1 MDVAQV
7 TDVLRDAVGIGVRLS
22 APILLLGMFVG
33 VLMAII
39 QAVTQI
45 HEQSV
50 SFVFKLIV
58 VVLFLMLGGSWMLR
72 TLQEFAR
79 GLMNMLV

>member
-1 MDVAQV
+1 MEVSQV
-7 TDVLRDAVGIGVRLS
+7 TEALRDAVGICIRIS

-50 SFVFKLIV
+50 SFVFKLV
-58 VVLFLMLGGSWMLR
+58 VVILFLMFAGGWMLR
-72 TLQEFAR
+72 TLQEFTI
-79 GLMNMLV
+79 GLMNQLV

>member
-1 MDVAQV
+1 MEVSQV
-7 TDVLRDAVGIGVRLS
+7 TEALRDAVGICIRIS

-50 SFVFKLIV
+50 SFVFKLAV
-58 VVLFLMLGGSWMLR
+58 VILFLMLAGGWMLR
-72 TLQEFAR
+72 TLQEFTI
-79 GLMNMLV
+79 GLMNQLV

>member
-1 MDVAQV
+1 MDVSQV
-7 TDVLRDAVGIGVRLS
+7 TEALRDAVGICIEISG
-22 APILLLGMFVG
+22 PILLLGMFVG
-33 VLMAII
+33 VLMAIV

-58 VVLFLMLGGSWMLR
+58 VIVYLIFAGSWMLR
-72 TLQEFAR
+72 TLQEFTV
-79 GLMNMLV
+79 GLMNQLV

>member
-1 MDVAQV
+1 MDTSQV
-7 TDVLRDAVGIGVRLS
+7 TQVLRDAVGVAIRLS

-45 HEQSV
+45 HEQSL

-58 VVLFLMLGGSWMLR
+58 VILFLVLGGGWMLR
-72 TLQEFAR
+72 TLQEFT
-79 GLMNMLV
+79 GGIMNLLV

>member
-79 GLMNMLV
+79 GLMNLLV

>member
-1 MDVAQV
+1 MEVSQV
-7 TDVLRDAVGIGVRLS
+7 TEALRDAVGICIRIS

-50 SFVFKLIV
+50 SFVFKLV
-58 VVLFLMLGGSWMLR
+58 VVILFLMLAGGWMLR
-72 TLQEFAR
+72 TLQEFTI
-79 GLMNMLV
+79 GLMNQLV

>member
-1 MDVAQV
+1 MDVSGV
-7 TDVLRDAVGIGVRLS
+7 TGVLRDAVGIAIRLS

-33 VLMAII
+33 VFMAIV

-45 HEQSV
+45 HEQSLA
-50 SFVFKLIV
+50 FVMKLIV
-58 VVLFLMLGGSWMLR
+58 VIAFLMLGGSWMLR
-72 TLQEFAR
+72 TLQEFSI

>member
-58 VVLFLMLGGSWMLR
+58 VVLFLMLGGNWMLR

>member
-1 MDVAQV
+1 MDTSQV
-7 TDVLRDAVGIGVRLS
+7 TGVLRDAVSVSIRLS

-33 VLMAII
+33 VLMAIV

-45 HEQSV
+45 HEQSLA
-50 SFVFKLIV
+50 FVFKLV
-58 VVLFLMLGGSWMLR
+58 VVITFLILGGGWMLR
-72 TLQEFAR
+72 TLHELTR